1 LRAGLPLAQLRLI
14 MFHSRRPLYLDTRR
28 WLVVVLGAMAVVG
41 LVDRGVCAETP
52 RPDTSNPASVSYTP
66 IKGGNP
72 GRPSTG
78 SPPARLA
85 APLSTPSIT
94 PSQVDTFAELL
105 GEPRERVEQR
115 LLWDP
120 GLVPLVAAAVDARVA
135 RKSQGKFMTIGGFT
149 ILGAGVVAGFL
160 EALSGLCIYG
170 DCQSEADAKSRAGEA
185 IALASV
191 GIGLALGIPG
201 IVMLARQSEAEDK
214 AVDRYQLFGA
224 GPPPA
229 FPLGNSRALSTGS
242 AGKNFSLSLWSFAF

>member
-1 LRAGLPLAQLRLI
+1 LRAGLPLAQLPLI

-41 LVDRGVCAETP
+41 FAAKGVCAETP

-78 SPPARLA
+78 SSPARLA

-94 PSQVDTFAELL
+94 LSQVDTFAELL
-105 GEPRERVEQR
+105 GEPKERVEQR

-120 GLVPLVAAAVDARVA
+120 GLVPLVAAAVDARLA
-135 RKSQGKFMTIGGFT
+135 RKSQGKIMTIGGFT
-149 ILGAGVVAGFL
+149 ILGVGVVAGFL
-160 EALSGLCIYG
+160 EALSGLCVYG
-170 DCQSEADAKSRAGEA
+170 DCQDAKSRAGEA

-201 IVMLARQSEAEDK
+201 IVMLTRQSEAEDK

>member
-1 LRAGLPLAQLRLI
+1 
-14 MFHSRRPLYLDTRR
+14 
-28 WLVVVLGAMAVVG
+28 
-41 LVDRGVCAETP
+41 
-52 RPDTSNPASVSYTP
+52 
-66 IKGGNP
+66 
-72 GRPSTG
+72 
-78 SPPARLA
+78 
-85 APLSTPSIT
+85 
-94 PSQVDTFAELL
+94 VDTFAELL

-135 RKSQGKFMTIGGFT
+135 RKNQGKLMTIGGFT
-149 ILGAGVVAGFL
+149 ILGVGVVAGFL